1 MKARAPRAR
10 DESVCSRYGARRARR
25 NGPRVLLVS
34 GNPNVQ
40 AFVPPY
46 GLELIAE
53 ALTRTIS
60 ASVKIVDPFL
70 RRPFTPSLET
80 AFMGFGPDI
89 VGIGI
94 RNLDSWFKPVSPEA
108 PVVGKSF
115 IEDVR
120 NVIDRL
126 RRLGMPADRIIP
138 GGAAFSIAP
147 RVILRHLRLV
157 YGIAGPGECTF
168 PLLVAALIEGRSP
181 EQIPGV
187 VSVRSA
193 WRGSPNGVTMGRD
206 YINLDYVP
214 SQDGTHRKIALLR
227 NEAVPLRTR
236 SGCGC
241 TCCYCCEAVTQPRP
255 ARLRSLMSIEDEIS
269 AIKRYG
275 LSRVF
280 IADGE
285 FNALSVAHCE
295 RVIRLLRRYE
305 MNWRAYCLPVF
316 GDGTVDLVRTSA
328 CEGLCL
334 TIDSLSEKI
343 LAGIGHTFRREDI
356 KETVDRLRRA
366 KIAVQATLLFGLPG
380 ETRATIRET
389 VDFVRTHQEVTFNHV
404 CGVRVYPNTALHRM
418 VLERGVG
425 HVYGPKDGDFLEISL
440 YSEPF
445 PPWELE
451 AHVAE
456 ELAGLP
462 NVRAEFS

>member
-1 MKARAPRAR
+1 
-10 DESVCSRYGARRARR
+10 
-25 NGPRVLLVS
+25 
-34 GNPNVQ
+34 
-40 AFVPPY
+40 
-46 GLELIAE
+46 
-53 ALTRTIS
+53 
-60 ASVKIVDPFL
+60 
-70 RRPFTPSLET
+70 
-80 AFMGFGPDI
+80 
-89 VGIGI
+89 
-94 RNLDSWFKPVSPEA
+94 
-108 PVVGKSF
+108 VGKSF

-120 NVIDRL
+120 NLVDRL
-126 RRLGMPADRIIP
+126 RRLGMPADRIVP
-138 GGAAFSIAP
+138 GGAAFSITP
-147 RVILRHLRLV
+147 RVILRHLGLV

-168 PLLVAALIEGRSP
+168 PLLVDALIEGRSP

-193 WRGSPNGVTMGRD
+193 RRGSSNRVTLSGD

-214 SQDGTHRKIALLR
+214 SQDGTHRRIALLR
-227 NEAVPLRTR
+227 NESVPLRTR

-241 TCCYCCEAVTQPRP
+241 KCCYCCEAVTQPRP
-255 ARLRSLMSIEDEIS
+255 ARLRSLRSIEDEIS
-269 AIKRYG
+269 AIKRCG
-275 LSRVF
+275 LSRIF

-295 RVIRLLRRYE
+295 RVIRLLCRYE
-305 MNWRAYCLPVF
+305 MSWRAYCLPVF
-316 GDGTVDLVRTSA
+316 QDGTVDLVRTSA

-334 TIDSLSEKI
+334 TIDSLSERI
-343 LAGIGHTFRREDI
+343 LARIGRKVCREDI
-356 KETVDRLRRA
+356 QKAVHRRRA
-366 KIAVQATLLFGLPG
+366 KIPVQATLLFGLPG

-418 VLERGVG
+418 VLERGAG
-425 HVYGPKDGDFLEISL
+425 RVYGPKDADFLEISL

-456 ELAGLP
+456 EFSGLP